1 MLLPFQVRSFRQE
14 PLQESDA
21 PGFEE
26 TNEAVTVQ
34 VREQIFFT
42 FRIDKGFRRICDI
55 FSLSLSLSL
64 FHPLLLFLFLLGCTG
79 I

>member
-1 MLLPFQVRSFRQE
+1 MQSINPASGRIRMLLPFQVRSFRQE

-42 FRIDKGFRRICDI
+42 FRIDK
-55 FSLSLSLSL
+55 SL
-64 FHPLLLFLFLLGCTG
+64 
-79 I
+79 